1 MSDFNRTFLDM
12 FGDYRWRLGSS
23 AMSPAGMMLARL
35 DDADRRVQSEADI
48 TDELRC
54 AMRRAEIKAMREVQ
68 P

>member
-1 MSDFNRTFLDM
+1 MNPFDRIFFDTFGLRVGSD
-12 FGDYRWRLGSS
+12 
-23 AMSPAGMMLARL
+23 AMSPAGRMLDRMEG
-35 DDADRRVQSEADI
+35 ADKRVESEGI